1 MTTLTSPASKSRHD
15 LNDSALSKYIADN
28 DAIPGIKLPVISTK
42 IGYGQSNPTYFVDDA
57 AGKRFILRK
66 KPAGTIISP
75 VAHQVDREY
84 RVLKAL
90 GSVKG
95 FPVPKVFTLC
105 MDPSVIGTAFYIM
118 EFVHG
123 RIITDTNLEQL
134 SPSDRR
140 KVWFSAIETLAWLH
154 SIDPDSIGLEGYGKK
169 TAFYSRHCTTFS
181 RIEAQQAVV
190 KDIKTGKLLGRAH
203 ENYDEIVDYIRNNL
217 PGDRYAIVHG
227 DFKFDN
233 LVLHP
238 TEPRVIA
245 ILDWELSTIGHPLMD
260 VVFTTSPFWNEFS
273 KMGSESVN
281 SETSPYRPEN
291 RPTSGMPDLDEL
303 LDRYTQVRRFDPRKE
318 GNGKDWEVAKIFNH
332 LRGGTI
338 SHGIQARTISGQAS
352 SDFSHLYFENTRRSL
367 DMAIKSV
374 RAMKQAGSDKA
385 RL

>member
-1 MTTLTSPASKSRHD
+1 
-15 LNDSALSKYIADN
+15 
-28 DAIPGIKLPVISTK
+28 
-42 IGYGQSNPTYFVDDA
+42 
-57 AGKRFILRK
+57 
-66 KPAGTIISP
+66 
-75 VAHQVDREY
+75 
-84 RVLKAL
+84 
-90 GSVKG
+90 
-95 FPVPKVFTLC
+95 
-105 MDPSVIGTAFYIM
+105 
-118 EFVHG
+118 
-123 RIITDTNLEQL
+123 
-134 SPSDRR
+134 
-140 KVWFSAIETLAWLH
+140 
-154 SIDPDSIGLEGYGKK
+154 
-169 TAFYSRHCTTFS
+169 
-181 RIEAQQAVV
+181 
-190 KDIKTGKLLGRAH
+190 
-203 ENYDEIVDYIRNNL
+203 
-217 PGDRYAIVHG
+217 
-227 DFKFDN
+227 
-233 LVLHP
+233 
-238 TEPRVIA
+238 
-245 ILDWELSTIGHPLMD
+245 MD